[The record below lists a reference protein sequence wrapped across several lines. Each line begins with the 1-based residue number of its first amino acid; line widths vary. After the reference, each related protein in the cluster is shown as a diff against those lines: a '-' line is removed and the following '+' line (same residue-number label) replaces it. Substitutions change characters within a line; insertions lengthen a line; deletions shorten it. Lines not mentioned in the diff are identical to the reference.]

1 MDKTWKYWKSTIFV
15 WYENSHWRL
24 LGAQTTNTERASL
37 TPILKKCF
45 HNNVTSRA
53 ITTSKFNLS
62 KKMLHIRIE
71 ILMTNVQ

>member
-1 MDKTWKYWKSTIFV
+1 MDKTWKYWKAVIFV
-15 WYENSHWRL
+15 WYENSHRRL
-24 LGAQTTNTERASL
+24 LGAQSINTERASW
-37 TPILKKCF
+37 TPILKKKI